1 MNVLPLN
8 KRTQILHMLVEGSS
22 MRSITRVVGVSM
34 NAVVRLLRDAGEA
47 CEAYHD
53 EHVREVPAQLVQC
66 DEIWAFCYAKERNV
80 DECVDPPEGA
90 GDVWTWTAI
99 DDSSR
104 LILAWAVSPDRS
116 PEYALEFMDDLRGR
130 LANRVQLSTD
140 GWGSYIPAVEGA
152 FGGDVDYAQVIKT
165 YGTGEERG
173 EVIDVTKIPVSGDP
187 DLWLAETAYVER
199 HNLTTRM
206 SMRRF
211 TRLTNAHSKRIYRHC
226 QALALYFTWY
236 NFCRV
241 HSTLKQTPAMEA
253 GLAEYPYSLK
263 WLVDLIDAR
272 KPLPGPRG
280 PYKPRAR

>member
-1 MNVLPLN
+1 
-8 KRTQILHMLVEGSS
+8 
-22 MRSITRVVGVSM
+22 MRSISRVAGVSM

-47 CEAYHD
+47 CEEFHNEY
-53 EHVREVPAQLVQC
+53 VREVPSRLVQA

-80 DECVDPPEGA
+80 DQCVDPPEGA

-99 DDSSR
+99 DTDSR
-104 LILAWAVSPDRS
+104 LILCWAVSPDRS

-140 GWGSYIPAVEGA
+140 GWGSYIGAVEGA
-152 FGGDVDYAQVIKT
+152 FGGAVDYAQVLKT
-165 YGTGEERG
+165 YGTGDERG
-173 EVIDVTKIPVSGDP
+173 KVIDVRKVPVVGDP
-187 DLWLAETAYVER
+187 DLWLAETAYMER

-226 QALALYFTWY
+226 QALALYFVYY
-236 NFCRV
+236 NYVRV
-241 HSTLKQTPAMEA
+241 HSSLHQTPAMAA
-253 GLAEYPYSLK
+253 GLADYPYSLK

-272 KPLPGPRG
+272 KPPPKPRG
-280 PYKPRAR
+280 PYKPRQAKR